1 MGNIVSVCKCSKKEE
16 EEEEESDSSD
26 SQIEEIEKDIKLEPK
41 EEIPKTATDISFTT
55 DTLVKA
61 YNYSPYQIYQDIELL
76 GGGTYGV
83 VKKVCLKN
91 NKETVRAMKII
102 DKQHIEKGGK
112 NNTKNALEKICEN
125 KIELNAVVGS
135 IGHIEENKVETNNMQ
150 KGFREDKRIQ
160 KQSSRIDILEKA
172 AEEERKE
179 QDRIVSEFRN
189 RLASLEKQ
197 AAKNTGKK
205 EKKGNIFRNICITVV
220 VTAIAVIAVVLV
232 IKLV

>member
-1 MGNIVSVCKCSKKEE
+1 MEEENAIVSKPKKIWNDALKAVKGENTN
-16 EEEEESDSSD
+16 
-26 SQIEEIEKDIKLEPK
+26 QLIEQF
-41 EEIPKTATDISFTT
+41 TAEM
-55 DTLVKA
+55 TLVA
-61 YNYSPYQIYQDIELL
+61 EGLCEDQ
-76 GGGTYGV
+76 
-83 VKKVCLKN
+83 
-91 NKETVRAMKII
+91 NKLRGEV
-102 DKQHIEKGGK
+102 DKMITE
-112 NNTKNALEKICEN
+112 
-125 KIELNAVVGS
+125 
-135 IGHIEENKVETNNMQ
+135 
-150 KGFREDKRIQ
+150 EDKRIQ

-189 RLASLEKQ
+189 RLASLENQ

>member
-1 MGNIVSVCKCSKKEE
+1 MEEENAIVSKPKKIWNDALKAVKGENTN
-16 EEEEESDSSD
+16 
-26 SQIEEIEKDIKLEPK
+26 QLIEQF
-41 EEIPKTATDISFTT
+41 TAEM
-55 DTLVKA
+55 TLVA
-61 YNYSPYQIYQDIELL
+61 EGLCEDQ
-76 GGGTYGV
+76 
-83 VKKVCLKN
+83 
-91 NKETVRAMKII
+91 NKLRGEV
-102 DKQHIEKGGK
+102 DKMITE
-112 NNTKNALEKICEN
+112 
-125 KIELNAVVGS
+125 
-135 IGHIEENKVETNNMQ
+135 
-150 KGFREDKRIQ
+150 EDKRIQ

-232 IKLV
+232 VKLV